1 VTAGRSS
8 TGSRVALALALAAA
22 CLAGCYRHGYRARSP
37 VAPQSFVAIDEHQPV
52 EELRWS
58 YFWGLLN
65 DRPFDPEPAR
75 CDGKGAGKVV
85 VTSPWYGVPLTLLSL
100 GTVSP
105 ARVTVYCATES
116 PPRRGP

>member
-1 VTAGRSS
+1 VRFPAWAL
-8 TGSRVALALALAAA
+8 VLAL
-22 CLAGCYRHGYRARSP
+22 LAGCYSHGYRARSP
-37 VAPQSFVAIDEHQPV
+37 AAAQSFVAIDEHRPV

-58 YFWGLLN
+58 YLWGLVHGPLVA
-65 DRPFDPEPAR
+65 PEPER

-105 ARVTVYCATES
+105 ARVSVYCATES